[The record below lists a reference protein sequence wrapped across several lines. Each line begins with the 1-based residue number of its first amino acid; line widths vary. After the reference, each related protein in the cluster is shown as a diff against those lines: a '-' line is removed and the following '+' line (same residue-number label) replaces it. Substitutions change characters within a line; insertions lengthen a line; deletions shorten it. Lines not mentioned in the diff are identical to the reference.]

1 MKLNQRLTI
10 NGEPQ
15 VLVDAQV
22 ILELCAGGR
31 ATFVVKGEVKPNDLV
46 LFDIGYEA
54 ELVRYF
60 DGYVSKAQP
69 AQNGFTRFI
78 ARERAGLLAS
88 RWPVSIQ
95 HATISEIIEQLSF
108 DTGLDFVLP
117 EQDYVYE
124 RIANFTSQG
133 SGYQLLSHIGR
144 AFQLED
150 FVWFQQSDGQI
161 YLGEFTES
169 RWHSR
174 PITIDPALA
183 KRAKNGESMTLA
195 VMPSVRPGVVL
206 NDKRITQ
213 VHLQQGNM
221 TLYWAQGPSSEK
233 RKMHYLFP
241 ELAAGHHLPKLA
253 RVVAI
258 TDQSQAGQENHP
270 FRPRYAVDV
279 QLLDQHGR
287 DDALVPLY
295 KAVPLPTGIGGP
307 EQGQLAMPTE
317 GSIVE
322 IAFAYGCSDKPF
334 IRTVLGDGWPLPSLA
349 PGEQRT
355 QQRHEVYWHTDAAG
369 HHRQS
374 TDQTRLI
381 EAFQTT
387 ERAEQHT
394 SEFGLHELCT
404 VEHSQEF
411 IGGQKRIEAMG
422 AIDVLA
428 GDTMNLATLE
438 SMHLASGGE
447 WAQVIGQL
455 RDVVVGL
462 DDKLTVLG
470 NQVIKVEKDI
480 EASAKNMRFS
490 ADLITMNGGKGVV
503 QGDCICAYTGKP
515 HSDLSSTVKAGK

>member
-1 MKLNQRLTI
+1 
-10 NGEPQ
+10 
-15 VLVDAQV
+15 
-22 ILELCAGGR
+22 
-31 ATFVVKGEVKPNDLV
+31 
-46 LFDIGYEA
+46 
-54 ELVRYF
+54 
-60 DGYVSKAQP
+60 
-69 AQNGFTRFI
+69 
-78 ARERAGLLAS
+78 
-88 RWPVSIQ
+88 
-95 HATISEIIEQLSF
+95 
-108 DTGLDFVLP
+108 
-117 EQDYVYE
+117 
-124 RIANFTSQG
+124 
-133 SGYQLLSHIGR
+133 
-144 AFQLED
+144 
-150 FVWFQQSDGQI
+150 
-161 YLGEFTES
+161 
-169 RWHSR
+169 
-174 PITIDPALA
+174 
-183 KRAKNGESMTLA
+183 
-195 VMPSVRPGVVL
+195 
-206 NDKRITQ
+206 
-213 VHLQQGNM
+213 
-221 TLYWAQGPSSEK
+221 
-233 RKMHYLFP
+233 
-241 ELAAGHHLPKLA
+241 
-253 RVVAI
+253 
-258 TDQSQAGQENHP
+258 
-270 FRPRYAVDV
+270 
-279 QLLDQHGR
+279 
-287 DDALVPLY
+287 
-295 KAVPLPTGIGGP
+295 
-307 EQGQLAMPTE
+307 MPTE

-334 IRTVLGDGWPLPSLA
+334 IRTVLGDGWSLPSLA

-355 QQRHEVYWHTDAAG
+355 QQRHEVYWNTDAAG

-394 SEFGLHELCT
+394 SEFGLHELFT
-404 VEHSQEF
+404 VEHSQEW

-428 GDTMNLATLE
+428 GDAMNLATLE